1 MIKDSMQKDMLCRHF
16 AAQNYYVQ
24 PEVPVFHRGGIHERK
39 KLITD
44 IDVLALRPSPDL
56 RWELVLADCKTLKG
70 QSPANRVLWLRGL
83 MEQFS
88 ASSGVIMLQRKQTIE
103 SDHKLFAA
111 SLRINLIDEEE
122 FERFDKAIIYPGGSS
137 QYPLSAQSINE
148 LKLLYNRYKQLQDFC
163 EYIYGFVWSENSRFE
178 LLRKVI
184 GEALTI
190 SQEIDPDKIEHLA
203 LTLDAAGVFAVG
215 LAECVGTVFNQYLQ
229 PETINKLD
237 DALKVVIW
245 GGRAQYDFIAKL
257 RHEVAL
263 AKGRQPGP
271 EGSLS
276 LPFWDGFLQLVRN
289 MLENPRLSFSL
300 PQLLREAALDVY
312 YDRAFLANTG
322 KQDLLLIKYAMS
334 TCNYFCKAARFPAQT
349 REVLEKKFIRKQSD
363 LVHYSERE
371 RRLSSV
377 DLSSVDSVEKSE
389 NKVES
394 EDSDLPF

>member
-24 PEVPVFHRGGIHERK
+24 PEVPVFHKGGLNERK

-56 RWELVLADCKTLKG
+56 RWELLLADCKTLKG

-83 MEQFS
+83 MERFS

-122 FERFDKAIIYPGGSS
+122 FRRFDNAIIYPGGSS

-148 LKLLYNRYKQLQDFC
+148 LKLLYKRYNKLQDFC

-184 GEALTI
+184 GEAQSI

-245 GGRAQYDFIAKL
+245 GGRSQYDFIAKL
-257 RHEVAL
+257 RHEVIV
-263 AKGRQPGP
+263 AKGLQPGP

-276 LPFWDGFLQLVRN
+276 LPSWDSFIQLVRN
-289 MLENPRLSFSL
+289 MLENPRLSFSV

-312 YDRAFLANTG
+312 YDRDFLANTG
-322 KQDLLLIKYAMS
+322 KQDLLLIKYAML
-334 TCNYFCKAARFPAQT
+334 TCNYFCKAAKFPVQT
-349 REVLEKKFIRKQSD
+349 RQVLEKRFIKKQSH
-363 LVHYSERE
+363 LAQYSERE
-371 RRLSSV
+371 KQ
-377 DLSSVDSVEKSE
+377 LSSVDSVEKSE
-389 NKVES
+389 NEVES
-394 EDSDLPF
+394 NESDDPF

>member
-122 FERFDKAIIYPGGSS
+122 FERFDKAIIYPDGSS
-137 QYPLSAQSINE
+137 QYPISAQSINE
-148 LKLLYNRYKQLQDFC
+148 LKVLYNRYKQLQDFC

-178 LLRKVI
+178 LQRKVI
-184 GEALTI
+184 G
-190 SQEIDPDKIEHLA
+190 
-203 LTLDAAGVFAVG
+203 
-215 LAECVGTVFNQYLQ
+215 
-229 PETINKLD
+229 
-237 DALKVVIW
+237 
-245 GGRAQYDFIAKL
+245 
-257 RHEVAL
+257 
-263 AKGRQPGP
+263 
-271 EGSLS
+271 
-276 LPFWDGFLQLVRN
+276 
-289 MLENPRLSFSL
+289 
-300 PQLLREAALDVY
+300 
-312 YDRAFLANTG
+312 
-322 KQDLLLIKYAMS
+322 
-334 TCNYFCKAARFPAQT
+334 
-349 REVLEKKFIRKQSD
+349 
-363 LVHYSERE
+363 
-371 RRLSSV
+371 
-377 DLSSVDSVEKSE
+377 
-389 NKVES
+389 
-394 EDSDLPF
+394 

>member
-137 QYPLSAQSINE
+137 QYPLSAKSINE
-148 LKLLYNRYKQLQDFC
+148 LKLLYNRYNQLQDFC

-184 GEALTI
+184 GEAQTI
-190 SQEIDPDKIEHLA
+190 SKEIDPDKTEHVA
-203 LTLDAAGVFAVG
+203 LILDAAGVFAVG
-215 LAECVGTVFNQYLQ
+215 IAECVGTVFNQYLQ
-229 PETINKLD
+229 PETLSELD
-237 DALKVVIW
+237 HALKVVIW

-257 RHEVAL
+257 RHEVIIANGL
-263 AKGRQPGP
+263 QPGP
-271 EGSLS
+271 EGALS

-289 MLENPRLSFSL
+289 MLENPRLSFSV

-312 YDRAFLANTG
+312 YGRNFLANSG

-349 REVLEKKFIRKQSD
+349 REVVEKQFIRKQSD
-363 LVHYSERE
+363 LVHSSQSERQ
-371 RRLSSV
+371 LSSV
-377 DLSSVDSVEKSE
+377 DLSSVDSVEKAE
-389 NKVES
+389 NKVEP

>member
-24 PEVPVFHRGGIHERK
+24 PEVPVFHKGGLHERK

-44 IDVLALRPSPDL
+44 IDVLALRPSSDL

-83 MEQFS
+83 MECFS

-122 FERFDKAIIYPGGSS
+122 FERFDNAIIYPGGSS
-137 QYPLSAQSINE
+137 QYPLSVQDINK
-148 LKLLYNRYKQLQDFC
+148 LKLLYNRYNKLQNFC

-184 GEALTI
+184 GEAQSI

-215 LAECVGTVFNQYLQ
+215 LAECVGTIFNQYLQ
-229 PETINKLD
+229 PETIAQLD

-245 GGRAQYDFIAKL
+245 GGRSQYDFIAKL

-276 LPFWDGFLQLVRN
+276 LPSWDGFLHLVRN
-289 MLENPRLSFSL
+289 MLENPRLSFSV
-300 PQLLREAALDVY
+300 PQLLREAALDMY
-312 YDRAFLANTG
+312 YDRNFLLNTG
-322 KQDLLLIKYAMS
+322 KQELLLIKFAML
-334 TCNYFCKAARFPAQT
+334 TCNYFCKAARFPVQT
-349 REVLEKKFIRKQSD
+349 RQLLEKKFVKKQSD
-363 LVHYSERE
+363 LAQHSERE
-371 RRLSSV
+371 KQ
-377 DLSSVDSVEKSE
+377 LSSVDSVEKSKNE
-389 NKVES
+389 VES
-394 EDSDLPF
+394 NESDAPF

>member
-1 MIKDSMQKDMLCRHF
+1 MIKDSIQKDMLCRHF

-83 MEQFS
+83 MDQFS

-111 SLRINLIDEEE
+111 SLKIHLIDEEE
-122 FERFDKAIIYPGGSS
+122 FDRFDKAIIYPSGSS
-137 QYPLSAQSINE
+137 QYPLSAQPINE
-148 LKLLYNRYKQLQDFC
+148 LKNLYARYKPLRYFC

-190 SQEIDPDKIEHLA
+190 SKEIDPEKPEHLA
-203 LTLDAAGVFAVG
+203 LILDAAGVFAVG
-215 LAECVGTVFNQYLQ
+215 LAECVGTIFNQYLQ
-229 PETINKLD
+229 PETSNQLD
-237 DALKVVIW
+237 QALKVVIW
-245 GGRAQYDFIAKL
+245 GGRDQYDFFAKL

-263 AKGRQPGP
+263 AQGRQPGP
-271 EGSLS
+271 EGSLA
-276 LPFWDGFLQLVRN
+276 LPFWDGFLQLVRH

-300 PQLLREAALDVY
+300 PQLLRKAALDVY
-312 YDRAFLANTG
+312 YNSNFLANNG
-322 KQDLLLIKYAMS
+322 QQDLLLIKYAMS
-334 TCNYFCKAARFPAQT
+334 TCNYFCKAAKFPAQT
-349 REVLEKKFIRKQSD
+349 KDVLEKKFIKKQSD
-363 LVHYSERE
+363 LVHYSDHE
-371 RRLSSV
+371 RRL
-377 DLSSVDSVEKSE
+377 LLVDSVENSE
-389 NKVES
+389 NKIKSKDS
-394 EDSDLPF
+394 EITF